1 MKAFPVAFDTSV
13 YISRKVP
20 PLEGNVMMISVVL
33 QEMTAGAADHTALR
47 FWETVFKTF
56 EKHDRLLVPTSEDW
70 WQAGRVLNL
79 LLRGLKSK
87 SGGLTPKLPVSDKQR
102 IIRDV
107 LIARTA
113 KRAGVTVI
121 TDNLADFGRI
131 KRYCSVRILSADEYF
146 RQKA

>member
-1 MKAFPVAFDTSV
+1 MKTFPVVFDSSV

-20 PLEGNVMMISVVL
+20 PLGPNVMMVSVVL
-33 QEMTAGAADHTALR
+33 QEMTAGAADQTALK
-47 FWETVFKTF
+47 FWETVFRTF
-56 EKHDRLLVPTSEDW
+56 EKYDRLLVPNGEDW
-70 WQAGRVLNL
+70 WQAGRVLSM

-87 SGGLTPKLPVSDKQR
+87 SGGLTPKLPPDDKQR

-121 TDNLADFGRI
+121 TDNVTDFKRI
-131 KRYCSVRILSADEYF
+131 KRYCDVRVLSAEQYF
-146 RQKA
+146 K